1 MLADVGTRFGLI
13 PMIFPT
19 RGTTAQLLENHVYK
33 GRKWVIFS
41 EISMAKRFPDDT
53 ISSFEWPFQ
62 RERVQRW
69 SLMWRSSFWYLV
81 QRQVTKSSLDTLINT
96 YLSPDCEVCISVIN
110 QTSLFNLIHQ
120 RKVML
125 PDLGTRFGL
134 ISMIFPMRG
143 TTAQLLENHV
153 YKGRKWVDIFH
164 SSNRFNWP
172 RILGDPQEFSN
183 LDIYSFMTKEIWRI

>member
-1 MLADVGTRFGLI
+1 MDFRLSKSDPNEA
-13 PMIFPT
+13 MIWQTYVHYLRCLF
-19 RGTTAQLLENHVYK
+19 Y
-33 GRKWVIFS
+33 S
-41 EISMAKRFPDDT
+41 EISVAKRSPDDT

-69 SLMWRSSFWYLV
+69 SLIWRSSFWYLV

-96 YLSPDCEVCISVIN
+96 YLSPDCEVCISVID

-153 YKGRKWVDIFH
+153 HKGRKWVNIFH
-164 SSNRFNWP
+164 SSNRFN
-172 RILGDPQEFSN
+172 
-183 LDIYSFMTKEIWRI
+183 